1 MDEINDE
8 LAARAHRARASLVAE
23 SARHP
28 VPLPFF
34 AGGARRARGSRAI
47 PVLAGLA
54 VVALTVGFLVV
65 SSWRSHS
72 VVVPNVMSTVSAGS
86 RPVAV
91 VTDGGTTFVADTG
104 PGAVTA
110 FSTAKL
116 TASWSHK
123 DATRPIALALGK
135 GNLWVLDPGA
145 SRLLELEASDGQ
157 VVATAQTSLRPLG
170 VAVMGATV
178 WVLSGGNETLDKY
191 DGKSALQ
198 TGSVDLPAGATSVT
212 AGGGY
217 VWVTASKQIV
227 RVALDANRGPVC
239 CRCPSPINRSPW
251 PPQPSAHT
259 APK

>member
-135 GNLWVLDPGA
+135 GN
-145 SRLLELEASDGQ
+145 
-157 VVATAQTSLRPLG
+157 
-170 VAVMGATV
+170 
-178 WVLSGGNETLDKY
+178 
-191 DGKSALQ
+191 
-198 TGSVDLPAGATSVT
+198 
-212 AGGGY
+212 
-217 VWVTASKQIV
+217 
-227 RVALDANRGPVC
+227 
-239 CRCPSPINRSPW
+239 PW
-251 PPQPSAHT
+251 RSAHGLT
-259 APK
+259 DAATTVKPLSAERETVPCSDRQMLIVSTPSVVTTWSRSSSGSPTMKAQVTDLGLHS